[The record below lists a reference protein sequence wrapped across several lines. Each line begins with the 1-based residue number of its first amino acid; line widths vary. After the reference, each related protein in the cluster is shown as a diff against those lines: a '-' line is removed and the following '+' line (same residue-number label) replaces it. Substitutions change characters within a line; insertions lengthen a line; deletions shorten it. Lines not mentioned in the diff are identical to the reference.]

1 MVRPSVNDNTG
12 LRRWPTRRSPIH
24 FLVASYSGGHFFLLL
39 WVLDRN
45 PVRLAV
51 THLGR
56 IRSLVHRVQEAGLT
70 RWWWVGLKGV
80 ATPWLS
86 RCDGH
91 AFIYVFYIILL
102 THSNRKWP
110 PSEFDDRNSGLSL
123 NKKAK
128 KGIED
133 PSSVVI
139 YSLGRSNWAS
149 WERSYTTVTRSRAP
163 STITWPRGY
172 SSGDVLVPAQP
183 KLAWPN
189 PFHRYE

>member
-1 MVRPSVNDNTG
+1 M
-12 LRRWPTRRSPIH
+12 
-24 FLVASYSGGHFFLLL
+24 
-39 WVLDRN
+39 LDRN

-163 STITWPRGY
+163 SRSPDLEAIAQVTCWSLPSLSLRDQTLSIVTNNGSGELGAGSTRDHSLYTFRGWL
-172 SSGDVLVPAQP
+172 D
-183 KLAWPN
+183 
-189 PFHRYE
+189 E